1 MRKNNERKRKKNTS
15 LGSLFCVVSFSS
27 LESNTSERSK
37 KTTTTIFMDDNIH
50 NVTRGLVR
58 AILTLT
64 AEQRHWLNVQS
75 LCQYIYCKF
84 SFDDHDDTNA
94 TCHVTSDRLPL
105 PDESPIPEH
114 LSFAQLARYICL
126 YIYPIFIFM
135 GIFGNSLSCFIMFLN
150 VRRNGYSAN
159 LFLTLLAFIDC
170 LYLLGSAF
178 PYWIAHIDY
187 RLDVRLLSNFYC
199 RLVYWFGNITTHLSA
214 GLVVSVTIE
223 RFIAVKYPLI
233 AHKINTVKN
242 THLVLIILATF
253 FFILDSRVF
262 ILVKHFHESIHIV
275 FTCLNDTK
283 IKYER
288 REILHCGIA
297 NEINEQTW
305 VFLDFAVYTMIPFLI
320 IVTLNSLIIHRLITA
335 QRLRQSMSQSST
347 KSFKHIQEC
356 LPRNNTSMSDHVDL
370 EKQQRLTRSYSMP
383 EKLLSQT
390 LPRPPRSKFF
400 HEKICP

>member
-1 MRKNNERKRKKNTS
+1 
-15 LGSLFCVVSFSS
+15 
-27 LESNTSERSK
+27 
-37 KTTTTIFMDDNIH
+37 MDSNIH

-75 LCQYIYCKF
+75 FCQYIYCKF
-84 SFDDHDDTNA
+84 SVNDHDEANA
-94 TCHVTSDRLPL
+94 TCHVTLDRLPL
-105 PDESPIPEH
+105 PDESPIAEN
-114 LSFAQLARYICL
+114 LTVARLARYICL

-178 PYWIAHIDY
+178 PYWISHIDY
-187 RLDVRLLSNFYC
+187 RLDIRLLSNFYC

-223 RFIAVKYPLI
+223 RFIAIKYPLI

-242 THLVLIILATF
+242 THLVLIVLVSF
-253 FFILDSRVF
+253 FFLLDSRVF
-262 ILVKHFHESIHIV
+262 ILVKHFNESIHIV
-275 FTCLNDTK
+275 FTCHNDTY
-283 IKYER
+283 ITYER
-288 REILHCGIA
+288 RDIRHCGIA
-297 NEINEQTW
+297 NEMNEQTW

-320 IVTLNSLIIHRLITA
+320 IVTLNSLIIHRLISA
-335 QRLRQSMSQSST
+335 QRLRQSMSHSNA
-347 KSFKHIQEC
+347 KSLKHGQEC
-356 LPRNNTSMSDHVDL
+356 IQRNTSTSDHIDTD
-370 EKQQRLTRSYSMP
+370 KQQRLRRSYSMP
-383 EKLLSQT
+383 EKILSPT
-390 LPRPPRSKFF
+390 MPRPARSRSFEF
-400 HEKICP
+400 TLRFYH